1 MDIFGILNLI
11 DPVSGSLLSA
21 GIGALGSVFG
31 SLFGKKSQD
40 DTNKANMELA
50 EYQYSKNLEMWNR
63 QNEYNTP
70 ANQVKRIKAAG
81 LNPALLYGSGSV
93 ANTASSAP
101 SYQAPNLRAYTNFG
115 DFGASYLSQI
125 PLQAAQVRNLDSN
138 SALTDQKT
146 KTEIQE
152 TGLRMLQKQ
161 IAVLDKSIKEAQER
175 NAWTDVKYYE
185 RLKKLTIRQMSATI
199 GHTMAMRATE
209 LLKPDLLKAQTENY
223 HASTDYTKSQRDT
236 VEALRPGQLKNQEAE
251 YGEIKSRTVKNYASA
266 AESNAHVKYYNALS
280 ELTRYQTTELS
291 YKQEERLNLAIAKLA
306 ADVETGRVK
315 LQREIIQR
323 DFDRYLSE
331 YGIDPR
337 DSSVSGMI
345 QKMAYGVAHADD
357 SYGVGSKL
365 ADTLNPLGGL
375 LNMLREIYDTYK

>member
-1 MDIFGILNLI
+1 MDILSILNLI

-115 DFGASYLSQI
+115 DLGASYLSQI

-236 VEALRPGQLKNQEAE
+236 VEALRPGQLRNQAAE
-251 YGEIKSRTVKNYASA
+251 YGEIVSRTAKNYASA
-266 AESNAHVKYYNALS
+266 LESRSHAALYS
-280 ELTRYQTTELS
+280 ASIDLVRSQTTELTTN
-291 YKQEERLNLAIAKLA
+291 QQERLAQELAKLTW
-306 ADVETGRVK
+306 DVKNAKQNWTLGELKKYAEEVLKRSGFDIHDKGIYGLINRWGAGMVA
-315 LQREIIQR
+315 IFYPDVYR
-323 DFDRYLSE
+323 DNRHH
-331 YGIDPR
+331 GA
-337 DSSVSGMI
+337 SG
-345 QKMAYGVAHADD
+345 GW
-357 SYGVGSKL
+357 
-365 ADTLNPLGGL
+365 
-375 LNMLREIYDTYK
+375 

>member
-236 VEALRPGQLKNQEAE
+236 VEALRPGQLRNQAAE
-251 YGEIKSRTVKNYASA
+251 YGEIVSRTAKNYASA
-266 AESNAHVKYYNALS
+266 AESRAHIRYYDALS
-280 ELTRYQTTELS
+280 SLTTAQELGIT
-291 YKQEERLNLAIAKLA
+291 YKQKERIDNEVAKLKV
-306 ADVETGRVK
+306 DVEAGRIK
-315 LQREIIQR
+315 NDRETIQLHLDQILR
-323 DFDRYLSE
+323 DN
-331 YGIDPR
+331 GVDPR
-337 DSSVSGMI
+337 NPGFAGWID
-345 QKMAYGVAHADD
+345 KF
-357 SYGVGSKL
+357 SYGVDAQINSIRSWSKS
-365 ADTLNPLGGL
+365 NPHPTSSGRNAGGAW
-375 LNMLREIYDTYK
+375 R